1 MKYGRLVFMKQKIKK
16 IGAVFVIIVLLPYI
30 VTIFMNGKSMETN
43 QNGKNGYIKVETK
56 VGTKEISLEEYCIGT
71 LAKEIPVD
79 FDLES
84 LKAQAVIVRT
94 TIYKKIEEEGEKA
107 VMKERFF
114 TKSDMKNQ
122 WGRSAFQKNYKKMKQ
137 AWEETDGQVIMYNG
151 QLAMVPFHQL
161 SNGKTRVGKEVLG
174 SDAYPYLQMKE
185 CPKDVEADGQ
195 MESRLIKVSG
205 ATVASQDSAGY
216 VTGVKVGEE
225 TVTGETFRDTY
236 GLLSSCFELQ
246 DFEGKTRVTT
256 KGVGHGLGMSQ
267 NTANEMAKEG
277 KKYNEILQYFYEGT
291 ELKEV
296 VEILL
301 NVE

>member
-1 MKYGRLVFMKQKIKK
+1 MKQKIKK

-56 VGTKEISLEEYCIGT
+56 VGTKEIPLEEYCIGT

-122 WGRSAFQKNYKKMKQ
+122 WGRSSFQKNYKKMKQ

>member
-1 MKYGRLVFMKQKIKK
+1 MKQKIKK

-174 SDAYPYLQMKE
+174 SNAYPYLQMKE

>member
-1 MKYGRLVFMKQKIKK
+1 MKQKIKK

-56 VGTKEISLEEYCIGT
+56 VGTKKIPLEEYCIGT

>member
-1 MKYGRLVFMKQKIKK
+1 MKRKIKK
-16 IGAVFVIIVLLPYI
+16 ICAVFVIIVLLPYI

-43 QNGKNGYIKVETK
+43 QNGKNGYIKVETEA
-56 VGTKEISLEEYCIGT
+56 GTKEIPLEEYCIGT

-79 FDLES
+79 FDSEA
-84 LKAQAVIVRT
+84 LKAQAVVVRT

-122 WGRSAFQKNYKKMKQ
+122 WGKSAFQKNYKKMKQ
-137 AWEETDGQVIMYNG
+137 AWEETDGQVVMYNG

-205 ATVASQDSAGY
+205 ATIASQDSAGY

-225 TVTGETFRDTY
+225 TVNGETFRDTY

-277 KKYNEILQYFYEGT
+277 KKHNEILQYFYEGT

-296 VEILL
+296 AEILL

>member
-1 MKYGRLVFMKQKIKK
+1 MKRKIKK
-16 IGAVFVIIVLLPYI
+16 ICAVFVIIVLLPYI

-43 QNGKNGYIKVETK
+43 QNGKNGYIKVETDAG
-56 VGTKEISLEEYCIGT
+56 VKEIPLEEYCIGT
-71 LAKEIPVD
+71 LAKEISVEFEP
-79 FDLES
+79 EA
-84 LKAQAVIVRT
+84 LKAQAIVVRT
-94 TIYKKIEEEGEKA
+94 TIYKKIEEEGENA

-122 WGRSAFQKNYKKMKQ
+122 WGRSAFQKNYKKLKQ
-137 AWEETDGQVIMYNG
+137 AWEETDGQVVMYNG

-161 SNGKTRVGKEVLG
+161 SNGKTRIGKEVLG

-195 MESRLIKVSG
+195 MESRLIKVFG
-205 ATVASQDSAGY
+205 AAIASQDSAGY

-225 TVTGETFRDTY
+225 TVNGETFRDSY

-296 VEILL
+296 AEILL

>member
-1 MKYGRLVFMKQKIKK
+1 MKRKIKK
-16 IGAVFVIIVLLPYI
+16 ICAVFVIIVLLPYI
-30 VTIFMNGKSMETN
+30 VTIFMNGKSIETN
-43 QNGKNGYIKVETK
+43 QNGKNGYIKVETDT
-56 VGTKEISLEEYCIGT
+56 GTKEIPLEEYCIGT

-79 FDLES
+79 FEPEA
-84 LKAQAVIVRT
+84 LKTQAVIVRT
-94 TIYKKIEEEGEKA
+94 TIYKKIEEEGKNA

-114 TKSDMKNQ
+114 TKTDMKNQ
-122 WGRSAFQKNYKKMKQ
+122 WGRSGFTKNYKKLKQ
-137 AWEETDGQVIMYNG
+137 AWEETDGQVVMYNG
-151 QLAMVPFHQL
+151 QLAMAPFHQL
-161 SNGKTRVGKEVLG
+161 SNGKTRIGKEVLG
-174 SDAYPYLQMKE
+174 SDGYPYLQMKE

-195 MESRLIKVSG
+195 MESRVIKVSG
-205 ATVASQDSAGY
+205 AAIASQDSAGY

-225 TVTGETFRDTY
+225 TINGETFRDTY

-296 VEILL
+296 AEILL

>member
-1 MKYGRLVFMKQKIKK
+1 MKQKIKK

-151 QLAMVPFHQL
+151 QLVMVPFHQL

>member
-1 MKYGRLVFMKQKIKK
+1 MKRKIRK
-16 IGAVFVIIVLLPYI
+16 ICAVFVIIVLLPYI
-30 VTIFMNGKSMETN
+30 ITIFMNGKSIEAN
-43 QNGKNGYIKVETK
+43 QDGKNGYIKVKTK
-56 VGTKEISLEEYCIGT
+56 SGTKEVPLKEYCIGT
-71 LAKEIPVD
+71 LAKEISVD
-79 FDLES
+79 FEEEA

-94 TIYKKIEEEGEKA
+94 TIYKKIEEEGNKA
-107 VMKERFF
+107 VMTERFF

-122 WGRSAFQKNYKKMKQ
+122 WGRSTFQKNYKKLERV
-137 AWEETDGQVIMYNG
+137 WNETDGQVVMYNG

-161 SNGKTRVGKEVLG
+161 SNGKTRIGKEVLG
-174 SDAYPYLQMKE
+174 TDEYPYLQMKE

-195 MESRLIKVSG
+195 MESKLIKVAG
-205 ATVASQDSAGY
+205 AQITSQDSAGY

-225 TVTGETFRDTY
+225 TLNGETFRDTY

-246 DFEGKTRVTT
+246 EFEGKMRVTT
-256 KGVGHGLGMSQ
+256 KGIGHGLGMSQ

-291 ELKEV
+291 EMKEV
-296 VEILL
+296 AQILW

>member
-1 MKYGRLVFMKQKIKK
+1 MKRKIKK
-16 IGAVFVIIVLLPYI
+16 ICAVFVIIVLLPYI

-43 QNGKNGYIKVETK
+43 QNGKNGYIKVETDAG
-56 VGTKEISLEEYCIGT
+56 VKEIPLEEYCIGT
-71 LAKEIPVD
+71 LAKEISVEFEP
-79 FDLES
+79 EA
-84 LKAQAVIVRT
+84 LKAQAIVVRT
-94 TIYKKIEEEGEKA
+94 TIYKKIEEEGENA

-122 WGRSAFQKNYKKMKQ
+122 WGRSAFQKNYKKLKQ
-137 AWEETDGQVIMYNG
+137 AWEETDGQVVMYNG

-161 SNGKTRVGKEVLG
+161 SNGKTRIGKEVLG

-205 ATVASQDSAGY
+205 AAIASQDSAGY

-225 TVTGETFRDTY
+225 TVNGEAFRDTY

-296 VEILL
+296 AEILL

>member
-1 MKYGRLVFMKQKIKK
+1 MKRKIKK
-16 IGAVFVIIVLLPYI
+16 ICAVFAMIVLLPYVI
-30 VTIFMNGKSMETN
+30 TIFMNGKSIEAN
-43 QNGKNGYIKVETK
+43 QNGKNGYIKVKTES
-56 VGTKEISLEEYCIGT
+56 GIKEVPLKAYCIGT

-79 FDLES
+79 FEEEA

-94 TIYKKIEEEGEKA
+94 TIYKKIEEKGNKA
-107 VMKERFF
+107 VMTERFF

-122 WGRSAFQKNYKKMKQ
+122 WGRRTFQKNYKKMERV
-137 AWEETDGQVIMYNG
+137 WNETDGQVVMYNG

-161 SNGKTRVGKEVLG
+161 SNGKTRIGKEVLG
-174 SDAYPYLQMKE
+174 TDEYPYLQMKE

-195 MESRLIKVSG
+195 MESKLIKVSG
-205 ATVASQDSAGY
+205 AQITAQDSAGY

-225 TVTGETFRDTY
+225 TLNGEAFRDTH

-246 DFEGKTRVTT
+246 EFEGKMRVTT
-256 KGVGHGLGMSQ
+256 KGIGHGLGMSQ

-296 VEILL
+296 AEILL

>member
-1 MKYGRLVFMKQKIKK
+1 MKRKIKK
-16 IGAVFVIIVLLPYI
+16 ICAVFVIIVLLPYI
-30 VTIFMNGKSMETN
+30 VTIFMNGKSIETN
-43 QNGKNGYIKVETK
+43 QNGKNGYVKVETES
-56 VGTKEISLEEYCIGT
+56 GTKEVPLEEYCIGT
-71 LAKEIPVD
+71 LAKEISVD
-79 FDLES
+79 FEPEA

-94 TIYKKIEEEGEKA
+94 TVYKKIEEEGEDV

-122 WGRSAFQKNYKKMKQ
+122 WGRSAFQKNYKKMRQ
-137 AWEETDGQVIMYNG
+137 AWEETDGQVVMYNG
-151 QLAMVPFHQL
+151 QLAMAPFHQL
-161 SNGKTRVGKEVLG
+161 SNGKTRIGKEVLG

-185 CPKDVEADGQ
+185 CPKDVEAEGQ

-205 ATVASQDSAGY
+205 AAIASQDSAGY

-225 TVTGETFRDTY
+225 TINGETFRDTY

-246 DFEGKTRVTT
+246 EFEGKTRVTT
-256 KGVGHGLGMSQ
+256 KGVGHGLGLSQ

-296 VEILL
+296 AEILL

>member
-1 MKYGRLVFMKQKIKK
+1 MKQKIKK

-56 VGTKEISLEEYCIGT
+56 VGTKEIPLEEYCIGT

-137 AWEETDGQVIMYNG
+137 AWEETDGQVVMYNG

-161 SNGKTRVGKEVLG
+161 SNGKTRVGKEALG

-195 MESRLIKVSG
+195 MEIRLIKVSG
-205 ATVASQDSAGY
+205 ATIASQDSAGY

-225 TVTGETFRDTY
+225 TVNGETFRDTY

-296 VEILL
+296 AEILL

>member
-1 MKYGRLVFMKQKIKK
+1 MKRKIKK
-16 IGAVFVIIVLLPYI
+16 ICAVFVIIVLLPYI
-30 VTIFMNGKSMETN
+30 ITIFMNGKSIEAN
-43 QNGKNGYIKVETK
+43 QYGKNGYIKVKTK
-56 VGTKEISLEEYCIGT
+56 SGTKEVPLKEYCIGT
-71 LAKEIPVD
+71 LAKEISVD
-79 FDLES
+79 FEEEA

-94 TIYKKIEEEGEKA
+94 TIYKKIEEEGNKA
-107 VMKERFF
+107 VMTERFF

-122 WGRSAFQKNYKKMKQ
+122 WGRSTFQKNYKKLERV
-137 AWEETDGQVIMYNG
+137 WNETDGQVVMYNG

-161 SNGKTRVGKEVLG
+161 SNGKTRIGKEVLG
-174 SDAYPYLQMKE
+174 TDEYPYLQMKE

-195 MESRLIKVSG
+195 MESKLIKVAG
-205 ATVASQDSAGY
+205 AQITSQDSAGY

-225 TVTGETFRDTY
+225 TLNGETFRDTY

-246 DFEGKTRVTT
+246 EFEGKMRVTT
-256 KGVGHGLGMSQ
+256 KGIGHGLGMSQ

-291 ELKEV
+291 EMKEV
-296 VEILL
+296 AEILL

>member
-1 MKYGRLVFMKQKIKK
+1 MKRKIKK
-16 IGAVFVIIVLLPYI
+16 ICAVFVIIVLLPYI

-43 QNGKNGYIKVETK
+43 QNGKNGYIKVETDAG
-56 VGTKEISLEEYCIGT
+56 VKEIPLEEYCIGT
-71 LAKEIPVD
+71 LAKEISVD
-79 FDLES
+79 FEPEA
-84 LKAQAVIVRT
+84 LKAQAIVVRT
-94 TIYKKIEEEGEKA
+94 TIYKKIEEEGENA
-107 VMKERFF
+107 VLKERFF

-122 WGRSAFQKNYKKMKQ
+122 WGRSAFQKNYKKLKQ
-137 AWEETDGQVIMYNG
+137 AWEETDGQVVMYNG

-161 SNGKTRVGKEVLG
+161 SNGKTRIGKEVLG

-205 ATVASQDSAGY
+205 ATIASQDSAGY

-225 TVTGETFRDTY
+225 AVNGETFRDTY

-296 VEILL
+296 AEILL

>member
-1 MKYGRLVFMKQKIKK
+1 MKRKIKK
-16 IGAVFVIIVLLPYI
+16 ICAVFVIIVLLPYI

-43 QNGKNGYIKVETK
+43 QNGKNGYIKVETEA
-56 VGTKEISLEEYCIGT
+56 GTKEIPLEEYCIGT

-79 FDLES
+79 FDSEA
-84 LKAQAVIVRT
+84 LKAQAVVVRT

-122 WGRSAFQKNYKKMKQ
+122 WGKSAFQKNYKKMKQ
-137 AWEETDGQVIMYNG
+137 AWEETDGQVVMYNG

-205 ATVASQDSAGY
+205 ATIASQDSAGY

-225 TVTGETFRDTY
+225 TVNGETFRDTY

-296 VEILL
+296 AEILL

>member
-1 MKYGRLVFMKQKIKK
+1 MKQKIKK

-56 VGTKEISLEEYCIGT
+56 VGTKEIPLEEYCIGT

-122 WGRSAFQKNYKKMKQ
+122 WGKSAFQKNYKKMKQ

>member
-1 MKYGRLVFMKQKIKK
+1 MKQKIKK

>member
-1 MKYGRLVFMKQKIKK
+1 MKRKIKK
-16 IGAVFVIIVLLPYI
+16 ICAVFVIIVLLPYI

-43 QNGKNGYIKVETK
+43 QNGKNGYIKVETDAG
-56 VGTKEISLEEYCIGT
+56 VKEIPLEEYCIGT
-71 LAKEIPVD
+71 LAKEISVEFEP
-79 FDLES
+79 EA
-84 LKAQAVIVRT
+84 LKAQAIVVRT
-94 TIYKKIEEEGEKA
+94 TIYKKIEEEGENA

-122 WGRSAFQKNYKKMKQ
+122 WGRSAFQKNYKKLKQ
-137 AWEETDGQVIMYNG
+137 AWEETDGQVVMYNG

-161 SNGKTRVGKEVLG
+161 SNGKTRIGKEVLG

-205 ATVASQDSAGY
+205 AAIASQDSAGY

-225 TVTGETFRDTY
+225 TVNGETFRDTY

-296 VEILL
+296 AEILL

>member
-1 MKYGRLVFMKQKIKK
+1 MKRKIKK
-16 IGAVFVIIVLLPYI
+16 ICAVFVIIVLLPYI

-43 QNGKNGYIKVETK
+43 QNGKNGYIKVETDAG
-56 VGTKEISLEEYCIGT
+56 VKEIPLEEYCIGT
-71 LAKEIPVD
+71 LAKEISVEFEP
-79 FDLES
+79 EA
-84 LKAQAVIVRT
+84 LKAQAIVVRT
-94 TIYKKIEEEGEKA
+94 TIYKKIEEEGENA

-122 WGRSAFQKNYKKMKQ
+122 WGRSAFQKNYKKLKQ
-137 AWEETDGQVIMYNG
+137 AWEETDGQVVMYNG

-161 SNGKTRVGKEVLG
+161 SNGKTRIGKEVLG

-205 ATVASQDSAGY
+205 AAIASQDSAGY

-225 TVTGETFRDTY
+225 TVNGETFRDSY

-296 VEILL
+296 AEILL

>member
-1 MKYGRLVFMKQKIKK
+1 MKRKIKK
-16 IGAVFVIIVLLPYI
+16 ICAVFVIIVLLPYI

-43 QNGKNGYIKVETK
+43 QNAKNGYIKVETEA
-56 VGTKEISLEEYCIGT
+56 GTKEILLEEYCIGT

-79 FDLES
+79 FDSEA
-84 LKAQAVIVRT
+84 LKAQAVVVRT

-122 WGRSAFQKNYKKMKQ
+122 WGKSAFQKNYKKMKQ
-137 AWEETDGQVIMYNG
+137 AWEETDGQVVMYNG

-205 ATVASQDSAGY
+205 ATIASQDSAGY

-225 TVTGETFRDTY
+225 TVNGETFRDTY

-296 VEILL
+296 AEILL